1 MSTENSTFQVFTL
14 HDLRKA
20 DGASCVYVGVT
31 HRSDLETCVGGV
43 IRQQFADLTTE
54 LQQEAD
60 ATMRKLDARLHGDG
74 LSKEAALTLKRT
86 LMANHRDSGS
96 VIKHGRQDQPKLFKL
111 TRLVAAVPAASAA

>member
-31 HRSDLETCVGGV
+31 HRSDLETCIGGV
-43 IRQQFADLTTE
+43 IRQQFADLTSE

-60 ATMRKLDARLHGDG
+60 ATLQRLDARLHGDG
-74 LSKEAALTLKRT
+74 LTKEAALLLKRT
-86 LMANHRDSGS
+86 LIAGFRDTGS
-96 VIKHGRQDQPKLFKL
+96 AIKHGRQDQPKLFKL
-111 TRLVAAVPAASAA
+111 TRLAAAVPAASAA